1 MTTRTI
7 RRRTG
12 RRHAPRSVRTAA
24 TVVLLVLIVVAF
36 AQLIAPEP
44 RDALSLA
51 TRLAAPSAT
60 HWLGTDELGRDVLS
74 RTIYSTQTSVLIAAC
89 ATILSGLIGAVM
101 GTLAGWFGGTIDT
114 MVSFVIDIQSSIP
127 AFILALGA
135 VVFFGGSPIALVLVL
150 ALEGWE
156 RIARILRAEVMAA
169 RRSGY
174 INAALNLGVPTGT
187 VIRHHL
193 LRALFAPL
201 GVLLTLAFPAKILIE
216 SALSFL
222 GLGIRPPQT
231 SLGQM
236 VGIGREYLATAW
248 WIAVVPGVVIFAM
261 SVAISILGDH
271 LQERVIG
278 NAG

>member
-1 MTTRTI
+1 MTTLML
-7 RRRTG
+7 RRRTRG
-12 RRHAPRSVRTAA
+12 RHAPWSVRIAA
-24 TVVLLVLIVVAF
+24 AIVLLVVIVVAF
-36 AQLIAPEP
+36 AQLVAPEP
-44 RDALSLA
+44 LDALSLA
-51 TRLAAPSAT
+51 TRLAAPSGS

-74 RTIYSTQTSVLIAAC
+74 RTIYSTQTSVLIAVC
-89 ATILSGLIGAVM
+89 ATVLSGLIGAVM
-101 GTLAGWFGGTIDT
+101 GTLAGWFGGIVDT
-114 MVSFVIDIQSSIP
+114 VVSFVIDVQSSVP

-135 VVFFGGSPIALVLVL
+135 LVFFGGSPVALVLVL

-156 RIARILRAEVMAA
+156 RIARVLRAEVMAA

-193 LRALFAPL
+193 IRALFAPL

-236 VGIGREYLATAW
+236 VGTGQEYLATAW
-248 WIAVVPGVVIFAM
+248 WIAVVPGVVIFLI

-271 LQERVIG
+271 LQERVVG
-278 NAG
+278 DAG

>member
-193 LRALFAPL
+193 LRALFAPWACCSPWPSPPRFSSKAPCPSSDWGSGRRRPASARWSVSAGNTWPPRGGSPL
-201 GVLLTLAFPAKILIE
+201 FPV
-216 SALSFL
+216 S
-222 GLGIRPPQT
+222 
-231 SLGQM
+231 
-236 VGIGREYLATAW
+236 
-248 WIAVVPGVVIFAM
+248 
-261 SVAISILGDH
+261 
-271 LQERVIG
+271 
-278 NAG
+278 